1 MNRRFICYFATVVL
15 SLFTNVG
22 TSLAADVKGSQ
33 DHPVISRFPG
43 SEIVGYF
50 HRDFEQVQLPRGP
63 GISYNTGNFDTA
75 DTVEGELTRIVYLS
89 PTGKGP
95 LEVFRNY
102 EQALKGAGL
111 KVKFSC
117 SPPNCQDMN
126 GHWMGGTARRE
137 IVYPAGFYK
146 FGNWPDIIS
155 GINGYSVSGTLTS
168 GGREVHIV
176 VYSAVAAKTESN
188 ATATVVDIVE
198 PKTIETGLITV
209 DASAMS
215 KGLASEGKIAIYG
228 LYFDTG
234 KAIIKPE
241 SKPQLE
247 QMAKLLKDQ
256 TSLYVFIVGHTDSQG
271 VFETNLTLSKQRAEA
286 VRDALVNTN
295 HIPSARMIPY
305 GVGNVSPVA
314 SNKDET
320 GRSKNRRV
328 ELVLR

>member
-1 MNRRFICYFATVVL
+1 MNSRFICYYATVVL
-15 SLFTNVG
+15 LLFTNVG
-22 TSLAADVKGSQ
+22 ASLAADVKGSQ
-33 DHPVISRFPG
+33 DHPLISRFPG

-63 GISYNTGNFDTA
+63 GISYNTGKFDTA

-102 EQALKGAGL
+102 EQALKAAGL

-126 GHWMGGTARRE
+126 GHWMGGAARRE

-155 GINGYSVSGTLTS
+155 NINGYSVSGTLTS

-176 VYSAVAAKTESN
+176 VYSAVAAKNESN

-198 PKTIETGLITV
+198 PKTIETGQITV

-215 KGLASEGKIAIYG
+215 KGLVSEGKIAIYG

-256 TSLYVFIVGHTDSQG
+256 SSLNVFIVGHTDSQG

-286 VRDALVNTN
+286 VRDALVSNYR
-295 HIPSARMIPY
+295 IPSPRMIPY